1 MPGNWVASAWD
12 GPLTHCVFA
21 KKSNGAI
28 IGSLVL
34 AVFLWGGNNAGTK
47 YLVTAW
53 PPVWIGCTRFL
64 CAGLMMLWIMRWTR
78 WLGPLTPLSP
88 PASRDLW
95 LRGGLTLA
103 VYIIV
108 CNLALQYTSASHV
121 ALYLGTS
128 PAWALL
134 WEERPAMTWRSA
146 QRFGAVALAFTGV
159 LVLSLPS
166 LRSGTTHWFGE
177 ALGLATSLLWAVYGR
192 QGRFLGATLSGAE
205 VSAHTMWRAGLIL
218 MPVTIVE
225 AVRLSLER
233 KNGFVLA
240 RSDFWRP
247 DLIWVQMYCIIGG
260 GVMAY
265 ALWNNALRHWK
276 TSQVFLFNNL
286 IPLSTMAWAWLC
298 LKEPI
303 TPAFWLAMMLIV
315 AGVVLGQA
323 RWAKIPGAGRPQ
335 ME

>member
-1 MPGNWVASAWD
+1 
-12 GPLTHCVFA
+12 VFA

-47 YLVTAW
+47 YLVATW

-64 CAGLMMLWIMRWTR
+64 FAGLLMLGMMRWTR

-88 PASRDLW
+88 PVNRDLW
-95 LRGGLTLA
+95 LRGALTLA

-108 CNLALQYTSASHV
+108 FNLALNYTSASHV

-128 PAWALL
+128 PAWTLL

-146 QRFGAVALAFTGV
+146 QRYGAVSLAFAGV
-159 LVLSLPS
+159 LVLSWPS
-166 LRSGTTHWFGE
+166 LRSGTAHWLGE
-177 ALGLATSLLWAVYGR
+177 AFGLATSMLWAVFGR
-192 QGRFLGATLSGAE
+192 QSRFLGTTLSGAE

-218 MPVTIVE
+218 IPVAIVE
-225 AVRLSLER
+225 VAKLSL
-233 KNGFVLA
+233 KQKTGLILA
-240 RSDFWRP
+240 RSDFWQAG
-247 DLIWVQMYCIIGG
+247 LIWVQVYCIIGG

-265 ALWNNALRHWK
+265 ALWNDALRHWK

-303 TPAFWLAMMLIV
+303 TPTFWLAMMLIV
-315 AGVVLGQA
+315 AGVALGQA
-323 RWAKIPGAGRPQ
+323 RWA
-335 ME
+335 